1 MARDA
6 VSARAAAAAGSL
18 LLLIG
23 IGLLIPSGPAASQV
37 ARKPSL
43 ASDDALQLADF
54 DQQGDRLELFLI
66 NTGRAPITVAQV
78 QIDAA
83 YWDFTISPG
92 PAVAPSGRATLTL
105 PYNWDQSQALDVSL
119 VTSSG
124 GIVTVGLTP
133 EVGAYRIPVKSW
145 RLLTPRQL
153 ATIVAIALAPLLLAW
168 FLLSRPAAAP
178 WPWREALLTASSAVI
193 LWQMVAMIVL
203 DPDAASIRP
212 GIWKGT
218 TPLLLAAL
226 AGFIAA
232 HLVRDA
238 VARRLAEPRT
248 ASLWTAAVAAIACH
262 AAAAGMTA
270 ADLAAKGQDGVI
282 AQVLRQLLVF
292 VILRAAVAVLA
303 DDRRTPV
310 RPMLLAVSLV
320 AVSAAALAAP
330 LTAPTVRSQI
340 WAPMLAALAAGV
352 DGQLMVTAW
361 RTRVRGLP
369 AAAELLTVRGT
380 LATIAALVAWV
391 VVKTTLLPLL

>member
-1 MARDA
+1 M
-6 VSARAAAAAGSL
+6 
-18 LLLIG
+18 
-23 IGLLIPSGPAASQV
+23 IPSSPASSQV
-37 ARKPSL
+37 APKPSL

-83 YWDFTISPG
+83 YWDFTMSPG
-92 PAVAPSGRATLTL
+92 SAVPSSGRATLTL
-105 PYNWDQSQALDVSL
+105 PYTWDQTQALDVSL

-124 GIVTVGLTP
+124 GIVTVSLTP

-153 ATIVAIALAPLLLAW
+153 ATIVAIALAPLLLVW
-168 FLLSRPAAAP
+168 FLLSRPATAP

-193 LWQMVAMIVL
+193 LWQIVAMIVL

-226 AGFIAA
+226 AGFVAA
-232 HLVRDA
+232 HLVCEA
-238 VARRLAEPRT
+238 IARRRT
-248 ASLWTAAVAAIACH
+248 DARTDSLWATSATAIACH

-292 VILRAAVAVLA
+292 VILRAGVVVLA
-303 DDRRTPV
+303 DERRTPA
-310 RPMLLAVSLV
+310 RPILLAIALL

-330 LTAPTVRSQI
+330 LTAPAVRSQI

-352 DGQLMVTAW
+352 DGQLIVAAW
-361 RTRVRGLP
+361 RTRMRGLST
-369 AAAELLTVRGT
+369 AAELLTVRST
-380 LATIAALVAWV
+380 LATIAALAAWV
-391 VVKTTLLPLL
+391 AIKTTLLPLL